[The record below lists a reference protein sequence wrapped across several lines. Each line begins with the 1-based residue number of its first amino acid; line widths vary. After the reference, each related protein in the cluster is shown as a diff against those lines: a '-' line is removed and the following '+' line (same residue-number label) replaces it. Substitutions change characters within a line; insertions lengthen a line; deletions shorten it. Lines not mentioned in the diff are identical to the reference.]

1 SSEPVKPSARPAPTA
16 STPTT
21 VPARSLTSRRSPS
34 SSPMRLRA
42 RAVSRTRYSVEAASY
57 RTARIVTRDSA
68 AMYSPNTAG
77 PSSRAIT
84 ACATNPA
91 AAPTPYA
98 SPTNA
103 TFLRITRETGGAA
116 VELSVVEDMP
126 ASDQPCH
133 ELTAQAPG
141 AGASA
146 RFPSDD
152 AAHGATYHAEQA
164 EREQSQHHGPGPVHV
179 LGKEH
184 SGAMPVRAVDLLQ
197 LRVRAPVV
205 MPDDQ
210 ARVVA
215 QGMARPQPPE
225 AQIHV
230 LGNRPEALVEAS
242 EGN

>member
-103 TFLRITRETGGAA
+103 TFLRITRETGAAA
-116 VELSVVEDMP
+116 VELSVIEDTP
-126 ASDQPCH
+126 ASHQSGQ
-133 ELTAQAPG
+133 ELPSQAAWGGPG
-141 AGASA
+141 ARLSL
-146 RFPSDD
+146 DD
-152 AAHGATYHAEQA
+152 ATHGATEDPKHAQGEQP
-164 EREQSQHHGPGPVHV
+164 QHDRVGSVQVLCEEHPRAAPVATI
-179 LGKEH
+179 E
-184 SGAMPVRAVDLLQ
+184 LLQ
-197 LRVRAPVV
+197 LRVGPPIV
-205 MPDDQ
+205 MP
-210 ARVVA
+210 
-215 QGMARPQPPE
+215 
-225 AQIHV
+225 
-230 LGNRPEALVEAS
+230 
-242 EGN
+242 